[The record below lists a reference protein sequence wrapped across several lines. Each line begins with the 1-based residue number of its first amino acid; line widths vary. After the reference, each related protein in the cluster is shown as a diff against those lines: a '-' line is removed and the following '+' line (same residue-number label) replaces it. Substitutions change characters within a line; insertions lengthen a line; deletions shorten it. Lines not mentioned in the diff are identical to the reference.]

1 MYKWID
7 DIVDNLINEYNSN
20 NIDELLEIFN
30 IQVTKVEPSNIL
42 LRGNDSLYIRNYLGM
57 EIIFIR
63 YDLDIRLE
71 KFILRH
77 EFAHAVLH
85 KNVFAAAF
93 NRKFI
98 NKDKCE
104 KQANYFALKLM
115 NIEFDEIQLEGMNI
129 EQIASCVEIPY
140 APLKQVI
147 DL

>member
-7 DIVDNLINEYNSN
+7 TVVDNLINEYNSN

-30 IQVTKVEPSNIL
+30 IQVTKVESANIL
-42 LRGNDSLYIRNYLGM
+42 LRGNDSLYIRDYLGM

-63 YDLDIRLE
+63 NDLDIPLE

-85 KNVFAAAF
+85 KDVFAAAF

-115 NIEFDEIQLEGMNI
+115 NIEFDEIQLEGMSI
-129 EQIASCVEIPY
+129 EQIASCVEVPY